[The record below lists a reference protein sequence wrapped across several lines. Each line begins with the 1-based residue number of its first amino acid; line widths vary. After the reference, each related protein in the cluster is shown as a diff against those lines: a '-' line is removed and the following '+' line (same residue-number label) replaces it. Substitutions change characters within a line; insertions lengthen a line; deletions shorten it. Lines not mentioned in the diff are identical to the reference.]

1 MVSKKTFMLILRIVA
16 WAICAFLAWG
26 AISHLLSQPSTF
38 DVTLGMVLL
47 IAFICI
53 TVMTNF
59 FTSFGLKDED
69 KENED
74 NKVNQV

>member
-1 MVSKKTFMLILRIVA
+1 MVSKKTFMLILKIVA

-47 IAFICI
+47 IAFIFI

-59 FTSFGLKDED
+59 FTSFGLKDEKD
-69 KENED
+69 ED

>member
-26 AISHLLSQPSTF
+26 AISHQLSQPSTF

-47 IAFICI
+47 IAFIFI
-53 TVMTNF
+53 TVLTNF
-59 FTSFGLKDED
+59 FTSFGRKD
-69 KENED
+69 KEDED